1 LTGFPQSAAYG
12 KKIPFAT
19 LRRQGIAPRYGDF
32 IKSLVWAYKLSPET
46 MQLAATDSVREIEVM
61 DLAVKDK
68 CSGLRSQKKSRE
80 LNESLGGLCRDLSRA
95 SQTA

>member
-1 LTGFPQSAAYG
+1 MTEFPQSAAYG

-46 MQLAATDSVREIEVM
+46 M
-61 DLAVKDK
+61 
-68 CSGLRSQKKSRE
+68 
-80 LNESLGGLCRDLSRA
+80 
-95 SQTA
+95 